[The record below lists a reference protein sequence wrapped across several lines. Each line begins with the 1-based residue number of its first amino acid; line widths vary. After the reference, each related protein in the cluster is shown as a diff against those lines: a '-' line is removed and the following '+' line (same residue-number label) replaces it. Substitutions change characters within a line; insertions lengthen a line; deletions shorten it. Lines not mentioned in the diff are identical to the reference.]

1 MDNSPELND
10 KFVRARD
17 SIAVT
22 LDKKPSTNTPRV
34 ERARDVERRLV
45 LDKKTEPSPG
55 FLRKKEALSQE
66 RERQSDVV
74 RDMVMS
80 LIRQQRSSPDKPVN
94 RRSGSYGSY
103 GSLLSSA
110 SFSSLSPPL
119 VPPTGSSSGGSG
131 SEPPTIVTTPDG
143 PNQRDLFST
152 PQTSLKPVMEVKSSE
167 EYYTPVST
175 VHGTIVT
182 S

>member
-1 MDNSPELND
+1 
-10 KFVRARD
+10 
-17 SIAVT
+17 
-22 LDKKPSTNTPRV
+22 
-34 ERARDVERRLV
+34 VERRLV

-80 LIRQQRSSPDKPVN
+80 LIRQQRSSPDKPAN

-103 GSLLSSA
+103 GSLLSST

-119 VPPTGSSSGGSG
+119 VPPSSSSSGRSG
-131 SEPPTIVTTPDG
+131 SEPPTSLVTTPDG
-143 PNQRDLFST
+143 PNQRDLFCT
-152 PQTSLKPVMEVKSSE
+152 PQTSLKPLMEVKSSE

-175 VHGTIVT
+175 VHGTITTTGSLRINLIFIVFFLFFRT
-182 S
+182 DSE